1 MNKFAI
7 SMLLMA
13 FAICL
18 MPTSSPAQEFEDLN
32 LIQLE
37 QQLNAILKT
46 RLPEERLYIATV
58 LKLVKDEKLPRKLI
72 NTSFKYVRNKRPF
85 TKYPFVYFARVLHF
99 QAKRDRISVPEFDFT
114 IYSQR
119 R

>member
-13 FAICL
+13 IVTCL
-18 MPTSSPAQEFEDLN
+18 IPTSSSAQDFRELN
-32 LIQLE
+32 LVQLE
-37 QQLNAILKT
+37 TQLNAILKT

-72 NTSFKYVRNKRPF
+72 NTSFKYVRKKRPY

-99 QAKRDRISVPEFDFT
+99 QAKRDRIAIPEFDFT
-114 IYSQR
+114 IYSER

>member
-1 MNKFAI
+1 MNKFAM
-7 SMLLMA
+7 SLLCTV
-13 FAICL
+13 FLVCL
-18 MPTSSPAQEFEDLN
+18 VPSNVHAQEFEDLN

-46 RLPEERLYIATV
+46 RLKEERLYIATII
-58 LKLVKDEKLPRKLI
+58 KLVKDEKLPRKLI
-72 NTSFKYVRNKRPF
+72 NTSFKYVRKKRPY

-99 QAKRDRISVPEFDFT
+99 QAKRDRISIPEFDFT
-114 IYSQR
+114 IYSER